1 MKPQLLHQEAMK
13 ISFKAKKTLTE
24 NQHDIAL
31 TLFQKAAQ
39 MESKVARFY
48 FDKPENEPT
57 RSIIIQS
64 ATFLNLKA
72 GEIKKAKEF
81 IFFGLLNSKD
91 VLIQEQLNDA
101 LEYAMTIGTSSRL
114 AMNEG
119 YNYLNLLEKES
130 VHYTLEPTH
139 LKFGKVVSLNMIR
152 DFSTDFLKSFKS
164 YALATSK
171 RIKSSTEFSDLNKQE
186 LEILT
191 SPLLTSSS
199 LGSFKFSIAN
209 DILPRGKESE
219 EFILLKKNFV
229 RKFHTEIF
237 TNPLTNEHI
246 RNFREN
252 YNAEELNEI
261 FGPLVKIKSEKS
273 PYRVSYYDD
282 SFRKVPVPCI
292 SKTKRDILLPKR
304 KSIGR
309 EIGELENNL
318 SHTLV
323 SRSGKIARR
332 IIVREHIKSYTFEK
346 IIKEIPVRGDLS
358 IIFKDDFRLKV
369 EFDSKKG
376 FKFSSSDFQI
386 EHSNSEYEQGL
397 KNLYSIFYDKL
408 VRLSTKKHKNDVKE
422 LDWDSI
428 KSLFVNLD
436 SVINQ
441 ID

>member
-13 ISFKAKKTLTE
+13 ISFKAKKALTE
-24 NQHDIAL
+24 NQHDIAHN
-31 TLFQKAAQ
+31 LFQKAAQ

-57 RSIIIQS
+57 RSIIIRS
-64 ATFLNLKA
+64 AAFLNLKA

-101 LEYAMTIGTSSRL
+101 LEYAMTIGTSSTL

-152 DFSTDFLKSFKS
+152 DFSTEFLKSFKS

-186 LEILT
+186 LEILI

-209 DILPRGKESE
+209 DTLPRGKESK
-219 EFILLKKNFV
+219 EFILLKNNFV
-229 RKFHTEIF
+229 RKFHTEVF

-246 RNFREN
+246 RNFRDN
-252 YNAEELNEI
+252 YNEEELNKI
-261 FGPLVKIKSEKS
+261 FGPLTKIKSEKS
-273 PYRVSYYDD
+273 PYSVSYYDD
-282 SFRKVPVPCI
+282 ESFRKVPIPSI

-304 KSIGR
+304 KSIDG
-309 EIGELENNL
+309 EIGKLENNL
-318 SHTLV
+318 SHILV
-323 SRSGKIARR
+323 SKSGKIARR
-332 IIVREHIKSYTFEK
+332 IIAREHIKSYTFEK

-408 VRLSTKKHKNDVKE
+408 VKLSTKKRKNDLKLE
-422 LDWDSI
+422 WDSI
-428 KSLFVNLD
+428 KNLFVNLD
-436 SVINQ
+436 SVIKS
-441 ID
+441 D